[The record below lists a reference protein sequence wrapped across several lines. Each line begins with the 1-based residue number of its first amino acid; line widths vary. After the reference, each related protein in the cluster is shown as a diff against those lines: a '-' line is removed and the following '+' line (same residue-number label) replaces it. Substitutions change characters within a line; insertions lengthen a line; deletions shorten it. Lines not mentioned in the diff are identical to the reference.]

1 MIQETKDIDA
11 LEEENAELREMLA
24 GAQLTEKNLE
34 DYLYEIC
41 DIIHMQMSLRT
52 QDRWLERRMELGI
65 YKPVAEDD
73 KLIPP
78 EGWGT
83 DGN

>member
-34 DYLYEIC
+34 DYLYQIC
-41 DIIHMQMSLRT
+41 DIIHYQMSLRE
-52 QDRWLERRMELGI
+52 QDRWVERMIELGL
-65 YKPVAEDD
+65 YDPN
-73 KLIPP
+73 
-78 EGWGT
+78 EGLEE
-83 DGN
+83 

>member
-41 DIIHMQMSLRT
+41 DMIHISIHSKT
-52 QDRWLERRMELGI
+52 
-65 YKPVAEDD
+65 K
-73 KLIPP
+73 
-78 EGWGT
+78 T
-83 DGN
+83 DGLRE

>member
-11 LEEENAELREMLA
+11 LEEENAELQEMLA

-34 DYLYEIC
+34 DYLFEIC
-41 DIIHMQMSLRT
+41 DMIHYEMSLNE
-52 QDRWLERRMELGI
+52 QDRWLERMVELGI

-73 KLIPP
+73 KMIPP
-78 EGWGT
+78 EGWA

>member
-1 MIQETKDIDA
+1 MN
-11 LEEENAELREMLA
+11 LEKENAELREMLA
-24 GAQLTEKNLE
+24 GAELIEKHLE

-41 DIIHMQMSLRT
+41 DMIHYQMSLKEH
-52 QDRWLERRMELGI
+52 DRWLERMMELGL
-65 YKPVAEDD
+65 YDPEEGLDGD
-73 KLIPP
+73 RLIPP

>member
-11 LEEENAELREMLA
+11 LEEENAELQEMLA

-41 DIIHMQMSLRT
+41 DMIHYQLPLKE
-52 QDRWLERRMELGI
+52 QDQWLERMKELGL
-65 YKPVAEDD
+65 YDPDMLLDAY
-73 KLIPP
+73 
-78 EGWGT
+78 

>member
-41 DIIHMQMSLRT
+41 DIIHYQMSLRE
-52 QDRWLERRMELGI
+52 QDRWLERMVELRL
-65 YKPVAEDD
+65 YD
-73 KLIPP
+73 P
-78 EGWGT
+78 EEGLEAY

>member
-1 MIQETKDIDA
+1 MNLEQE
-11 LEEENAELREMLA
+11 NMELREMLA

-34 DYLYEIC
+34 DYLWEIC
-41 DIIHMQMSLRT
+41 DIIHMQMSLKY
-52 QDRWLERRMELGI
+52 QDIWVERMIELGL
-65 YKPVAEDD
+65 YDPNEGLEDD

-83 DGN
+83 DAD

>member
-11 LEEENAELREMLA
+11 LEEENAELREMVA

-41 DIIHMQMSLRT
+41 DIIHYQMSLRE
-52 QDRWLERRMELGI
+52 QDRWLERMVELGL
-65 YKPVAEDD
+65 YD
-73 KLIPP
+73 P
-78 EGWGT
+78 EEVLEAY

>member
-34 DYLYEIC
+34 DYLYQIC
-41 DIIHMQMSLRT
+41 DIIHYQMSLKE
-52 QDRWLERRMELGI
+52 QDRWVERMIELGL
-65 YKPVAEDD
+65 YDPN
-73 KLIPP
+73 
-78 EGWGT
+78 EGLEE
-83 DGN
+83 

>member
-1 MIQETKDIDA
+1 MNLEQE
-11 LEEENAELREMLA
+11 NMELKEMLA
-24 GAQLTEKNLE
+24 GAQLTEENLK
-34 DYLYEIC
+34 DYLFEIC
-41 DIIHMQMSLRT
+41 DYIHYEMSLT
-52 QDRWLERRMELGI
+52 EQDRWLERMVELGI

>member
-1 MIQETKDIDA
+1 MN
-11 LEEENAELREMLA
+11 LEKENAELKEMLA

-34 DYLYEIC
+34 DYLFEIC
-41 DIIHMQMSLRT
+41 DYIHYEMHLKE
-52 QDRWLERRMELGI
+52 QDRWLERMIEIGL
-65 YKPVAEDD
+65 YKPADEDD

>member
-41 DIIHMQMSLRT
+41 DIIHYQMSLKE
-52 QDRWLERRMELGI
+52 QDRWVERMIELGL
-65 YKPVAEDD
+65 YDPN
-73 KLIPP
+73 
-78 EGWGT
+78 EGLEE
-83 DGN
+83 

>member
-11 LEEENAELREMLA
+11 LEEENAELKEMLA
-24 GAQLTEKNLE
+24 GAQLTENNLK
-34 DYLYEIC
+34 DYLFEIC
-41 DIIHMQMSLRT
+41 DYIHYEMHLKE
-52 QDRWLERRMELGI
+52 QDRWLERMIEIGL
-65 YKPVAEDD
+65 YKPADEDD